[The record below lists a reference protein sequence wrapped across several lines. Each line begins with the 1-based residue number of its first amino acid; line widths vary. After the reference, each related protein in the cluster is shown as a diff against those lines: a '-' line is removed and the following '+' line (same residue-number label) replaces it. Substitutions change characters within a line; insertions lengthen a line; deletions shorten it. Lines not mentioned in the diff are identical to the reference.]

1 MLNLQN
7 LDDAKNKLS
16 NYDPTTF
23 DNVANSFVNFITKIQ
38 VDDFRSIKNL
48 SISFEHPITIITG
61 TNKIGKTS
69 ILLLLSCSHYNF
81 MRYDSTKPET
91 ILRRHTW
98 KDVMPFTSHENASNE
113 YSYKLNW
120 RVGKSNREGI
130 AKRNPATQA
139 WTGIGKASADLTRV
153 NAQIR
158 DRQVRFLDLERI
170 SPARNTS
177 VSLMRKIGT
186 NQAQRVNAD
195 VETAFSYI
203 FDQPNTEISS
213 IGSHINKTAYLI
225 SSQGSAYS
233 SYNAASGEESLINIL
248 IEVFSV
254 PNGSLIIIDELEVGF
269 HPSVQRKLAD
279 VLSYI
284 SWTHKKQFVI
294 TTHSPALLASFPQKS
309 RKYIDKKA
317 DGTYETINRISVNA
331 TFSKMDSQAH
341 PLVQLYCEDDIAE
354 FIIRSILMEMN
365 QANRNFDRLINII
378 KSGPIDQ
385 VKNDYIRH
393 KRNYSQYRLKIGFA
407 CVFDGDH
414 KDHHAYSSYHENPS
428 EFSFFLYPYTAPE
441 KFLVKAFVQQNNNAA
456 LDTALNYSDHH
467 SLFSKMVELGLAAD
481 ERQALNECWV
491 AFKITS
497 EYQKLA
503 LDMKEFLVK
512 TTRYFSET
520 NE

>member
-7 LDDAKNKLS
+7 IDEAKTRLL
-16 NYDPTTF
+16 NYDPIAF
-23 DNVANSFVNFITKIQ
+23 DNVGNSFVNFVNKIQ
-38 VDDFRSIKNL
+38 IDDFRNIKEL
-48 SISFEHPITIITG
+48 SITFEHPITILTG
-61 TNKIGKTS
+61 ANKIGKTS
-69 ILLLLSCSHYNF
+69 VLLLLACSHYNF

-98 KDVMPFTSHENASNE
+98 KDVMPFTNHENANSE

-120 RVGKSNREGI
+120 RVGASNREGN

-139 WTGIGKASADLTRV
+139 WTGIGKASSDTSRT

-170 SPARNTS
+170 APARNMS
-177 VSLMRKIGT
+177 VSLMRKIGN
-186 NQAQRVNAD
+186 NQAQRVNQD
-195 VETAFSYI
+195 VEIAFSYI
-203 FDQPNTEISS
+203 FDQPGTEISS

-225 SSQGSAYS
+225 TCQGSSYS

-248 IEVFSV
+248 IEIFSV
-254 PNGSLIIIDELEVGF
+254 SNGALIIIDELEVGF

-284 SWTHKKQFVI
+284 SWIHKKQFII

-309 RKYIDKKA
+309 RRYIDKKS
-317 DGTYETINRISVNA
+317 DGSYEVINRISVNA

-354 FIIRSILMEMN
+354 FMIKSVLVDMN
-365 QANRNFDRLINII
+365 QVNRSFDRLINIVR
-378 KSGPIDQ
+378 SGPIDQ
-385 VKNDYIRH
+385 VKNDYNRH
-393 KRNYSQYRLKIGFA
+393 KRNYSQFRLKIGFA
-407 CVFDGDH
+407 CIFDGDH
-414 KDHHAYSSYHENPS
+414 KDHPDYSGYHENPS

-441 KFLVKAFVQQNNNAA
+441 KFLVKAFLLLNNNAA
-456 LDTALNYSDHH
+456 LNTALTYSDHH
-467 SLFSKMVELGLAAD
+467 SLFKEMVTLGFAVD
-481 ERQALNECWV
+481 EHQALLVCWS
-491 AFKITS
+491 AFKQTP
-497 EYQKLA
+497 EYQKLYA
-503 LDMKEFLVK
+503 DLKDFLVN
-512 TTRYFSET
+512 TTKHFSET